1 MRYDAFVAE
10 VEHRTGLSEG
20 EAAALGRAT
29 LRTLAERIPPGTA
42 AGLAVALPD
51 ELAGQLLGGRT
62 PGAEEFDICE
72 FIGRV
77 SERSGLDAP
86 HSTYGARVVFGLI
99 HGMAARR
106 AVDAVRE
113 ALSCDLRVLF
123 DAGSA
128 DRPAV

>member
-1 MRYDAFVAE
+1 MPA
-10 VEHRTGLSEG
+10 
-20 EAAALGRAT
+20 
-29 LRTLAERIPPGTA
+29 
-42 AGLAVALPD
+42 
-51 ELAGQLLGGRT
+51 ELAGQLLGGRS
-62 PGAEEFDICE
+62 PDPEEFDICE
-72 FIGRV
+72 FISRV

-86 HSTYGARVVFGLI
+86 QSTYGARVVFGLV